1 MLRNECCVG
10 YWKAGSLTEKGSLTM
25 ASTAFNRKPYAGKP
39 HVRGGASGKRSLGV
53 SLWIRRICLVTCA
66 MTMAVASA
74 SAIDT
79 ALVWRSGDGLD
90 PSGAF
95 SAATESV
102 PATWNG
108 RETEQTVLKIN
119 QTKAESLGI
128 PLSGIL
134 LANCHALTMYMRCKW
149 DGDFFSGDRAY
160 LFSYGNPWGEYR
172 GSSFSFINLAD
183 GTASVRWDCGRSQG
197 PQSTPTIQHDTWYDV
212 FMTVEDPWPNAT
224 AAHNVYIHAYL
235 MKVGDAG
242 FTGSDIS
249 GNWVSWRTDTGDYQ
263 SAELRTTDSLTFGSN
278 FKGTIAQLGFWNRV
292 LSSAERCEVAATP
305 NDGGNLIRTGMIELT
320 AAQPEVCLAFHESG
334 HKVYDT
340 TKGASAP
347 AYVATL
353 DQALSLIAA
362 DDSAAGSVEAVVDEG
377 TAKAREIRLH
387 PVVPGKESLGY
398 AGKFSTGDHVLTLR
412 WKNVTATKPL
422 KLKKV
427 TLGGSW
433 SIGPYIYA
441 IQSNDAN
448 PYKGSLAPYVIGM
461 NMPERMTGGLSA
473 ATDPLQNE
481 GQMIKFE
488 LTKRQAELA
497 YRYEMGVGQ
506 TKDNAGPK
514 IVIYVNGA
522 EFIRTK
528 IDWQF
533 GNGEVIFPSGTFREG
548 ENCIAIRY
556 DPADYPSG
564 YWATFRSHRLT
575 VQKDSFPKFDFVV
588 IYR

>member
-1 MLRNECCVG
+1 M
-10 YWKAGSLTEKGSLTM
+10 
-25 ASTAFNRKPYAGKP
+25 
-39 HVRGGASGKRSLGV
+39 
-53 SLWIRRICLVTCA
+53 
-66 MTMAVASA
+66 
-74 SAIDT
+74 
-79 ALVWRSGDGLD
+79 
-90 PSGAF
+90 
-95 SAATESV
+95 
-102 PATWNG
+102 
-108 RETEQTVLKIN
+108 
-119 QTKAESLGI
+119 
-128 PLSGIL
+128 
-134 LANCHALTMYMRCKW
+134 
-149 DGDFFSGDRAY
+149 
-160 LFSYGNPWGEYR
+160 
-172 GSSFSFINLAD
+172 
-183 GTASVRWDCGRSQG
+183 
-197 PQSTPTIQHDTWYDV
+197 
-212 FMTVEDPWPNAT
+212 
-224 AAHNVYIHAYL
+224 
-235 MKVGDAG
+235 
-242 FTGSDIS
+242 
-249 GNWVSWRTDTGDYQ
+249 
-263 SAELRTTDSLTFGSN
+263 
-278 FKGTIAQLGFWNRV
+278 
-292 LSSAERCEVAATP
+292 
-305 NDGGNLIRTGMIELT
+305 
-320 AAQPEVCLAFHESG
+320 
-334 HKVYDT
+334 
-340 TKGASAP
+340 
-347 AYVATL
+347 
-353 DQALSLIAA
+353 
-362 DDSAAGSVEAVVDEG
+362 
-377 TAKAREIRLH
+377 
-387 PVVPGKESLGY
+387 
-398 AGKFSTGDHVLTLR
+398 
-412 WKNVTATKPL
+412 
-422 KLKKV
+422 